1 MKAVIQRVTNAD
13 VNVGEKT
20 VGSIGSGFMIL
31 FGAGRGDT
39 RDEADY
45 IAHKIANMRIFS
57 DEHGKM
63 NLSIKD
69 KGGSILA
76 VSQFTLYADCRRGN
90 RPGFTDAEE
99 PGKADELYRYFCEA
113 LRREG
118 IEDVQTGV
126 FGAEMKVAL
135 VNDGPV
141 TIILEKEYE
150 D

>member
-69 KGGSILA
+69 KGA
-76 VSQFTLYADCRRGN
+76 RFWQFHSLRCMRTAAEETVRDLQMLKN
-90 RPGFTDAEE
+90 REKLTNFTDISAKHCAE
-99 PGKADELYRYFCEA
+99 
-113 LRREG
+113 
-118 IEDVQTGV
+118 
-126 FGAEMKVAL
+126 KVSKMFRQES
-135 VNDGPV
+135 
-141 TIILEKEYE
+141 LERK
-150 D
+150 